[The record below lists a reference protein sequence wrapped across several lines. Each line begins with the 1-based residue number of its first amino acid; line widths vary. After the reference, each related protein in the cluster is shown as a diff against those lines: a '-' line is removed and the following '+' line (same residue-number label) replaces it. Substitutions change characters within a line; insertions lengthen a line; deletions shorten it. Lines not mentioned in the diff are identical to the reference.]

1 YPVEC
6 VKTMVK
12 IANRAEQEIRYWRR
26 FDINEDLSLKNLEEH
41 VAYATCITAK
51 NMKADAIV
59 CYTHTGDSARNL
71 AGLGAACPIL
81 AITDNKKTF
90 NQLSIVWN
98 VTPIYIEPKATI
110 DDTIEAGLTKFEQQG
125 ILEKGDL
132 VILAGG
138 YKIVQNS
145 DSEIN
150 KTLGGIYKI

>member
-1 YPVEC
+1 
-6 VKTMVK
+6 MLK
-12 IANRAEQEIRYWRR
+12 IATRVEKEIRYWRR
-26 FDINEDLSLKNLEEH
+26 FDISEDIELKNLEEH
-41 VAYATCITAK
+41 VAYATCVTAK

-59 CYTHTGDSARNL
+59 CYTNTGDSARNL

-98 VTPIYIEPKATI
+98 VTPIYIESKATI
-110 DDTIEAGLTKFEQQG
+110 DDTIEAGLAKFEQQG